1 MTATDV
7 LSFPFVVHTAT
18 YGYAWSSVPDGL
30 SRAELDAV
38 YRRAAALKPEFMSVG
53 DTVAGVL
60 AQGGRVIA
68 FRFQVAPGWD
78 ANGRNAA
85 YDAFAFLPSSDA
97 WRVDFRAL
105 LDDAVFRVPSRNPP
119 ACVRAPCVAGLASVR
134 VQATAAA
141 LCSHELLSNFDFREV
156 GPVLAAGD
164 AQCDRWQFVRIETR
178 AGVKM
183 LASAEPRSKGVRP
196 CVTLCSSRSQ
206 SDVRPVN
213 WLNFFVWAVA
223 VLAVV
228 GALSIA
234 WKS

>member
-18 YGYAWSSVPDGL
+18 YGYDWSSVPDGL
-30 SRAELDAV
+30 SRAELDDT

-60 AQGGRVIA
+60 AQGGRVVA

-78 ANGRNAA
+78 ANGRDAA
-85 YDAFAFLPSSDA
+85 YDAFAFLPSA
-97 WRVDFRAL
+97 VARRVDFRAL

-119 ACVRAPCVAGLASVR
+119 SRVHAPCVDGPASVR

-141 LCSHELLSNFDFREV
+141 LCSHELLANFDFGEV

-178 AGVKM
+178 DGVKM
-183 LASAEPRSKGVRP
+183 LASAEPRREEVRP
-196 CVTLCSSRSQ
+196 RVTPCGSRNQ
-206 SDVRPVN
+206 STGRPIN
-213 WLNFFVWAVA
+213 WLNLLVWAAA
-223 VLAVV
+223 VLTVV
-228 GALSIA
+228 SALSVA